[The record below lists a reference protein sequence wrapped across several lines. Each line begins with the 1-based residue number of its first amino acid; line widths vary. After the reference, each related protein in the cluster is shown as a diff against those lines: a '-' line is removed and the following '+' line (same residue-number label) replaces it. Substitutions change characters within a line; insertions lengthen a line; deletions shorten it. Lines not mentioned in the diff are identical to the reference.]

1 MENIKIKKEA
11 IEIAKNRLKKSMEE
25 LSAYPGYELKTIFD
39 QSQGTSTEEIIKMF
53 NKLDTMKKTIVFSYS
68 KTIQALT
75 IILNDFELFDK
86 TFSNKFKK

>member
-1 MENIKIKKEA
+1 MENIKIKKEV
-11 IEIAKNRLKKSMEE
+11 IEIAKNELNKSMEE

-39 QSQGTSTEEIIKMF
+39 QNRGASTEEITEMF
-53 NKLDTMKKTIVFSYS
+53 NKLDTMKKTIISSYL

-75 IILNDFELFDK
+75 VIENDFELFDE

>member
-11 IEIAKNRLKKSMEE
+11 IEIAKNELSKSMEE

-39 QSQGTSTEEIIKMF
+39 QSRGASTEEITEMF
-53 NKLDTMKKTIVFSYS
+53 NKLDTMKKTIISSYL

-75 IILNDFELFDK
+75 VIENDFELFDE